1 VDLNKDGTLEA
12 VVGFGGG
19 YVSAY
24 NLTTGGI
31 FYPNFPYN
39 PGFSD
44 EFRSLAVADI
54 NQDGGAEIIVPNSSR
69 FNKTKINERSANGRG
84 NVTNEKSREEDDRR
98 EREIANNNLFLFQ
111 LAW

>member
-54 NQDGGAEIIVPNSSR
+54 NQDGGAEIIVPTSSR
-69 FNKTKINERSANGRG
+69 FTKINKRSANGRG
-84 NVTNEKSREEDDRR
+84 GNVRNEKRR
-98 EREIANNNLFLFQ
+98 GER
-111 LAW
+111 